1 MDEFIVFQILEKV
14 FVDVPLKRLRYYR
27 KERDG
32 SVVAWVRSIVGFGE
46 WNNFGIFEGRWE
58 DVLLNA

>member
-1 MDEFIVFQILEKV
+1 MDEFIVFKILEKV

-27 KERDG
+27 KERDRF
-32 SVVAWVRSIVGFGE
+32 VVAGVRKIVGFGE
-46 WNNFGIFEGRWE
+46 WNDFGIFECRWE